1 MSMFSKETR
10 EKAEALI
17 CALRSENHKL
27 QKTLHNYSNPETS
40 MDELFISAA
49 AICEQYADNL
59 SLITDIENRF
69 KLS

>member
-1 MSMFSKETR
+1 MSMFFKETS
-10 EKAEALI
+10 EKAKALI
-17 CALRSENHKL
+17 CALRDENYQL
-27 QKTLHNYSNPETS
+27 QKTLHYYSNPETA
-40 MDELFISAA
+40 MDELYVSAA